1 MLNRLQERVH
11 DQFAQNKGFYGQKKF
26 YSAFQFASRAT
37 ILFSTNVNMN
47 RSSRSGVVREKSPGR
62 PKSRS
67 SSKSRKAEKLPKD
80 ADPPFVARGA
90 RKSPSRKSPTR
101 KSPSRKSPA
110 RKTREKVSPV
120 ANKIVNK
127 IKEKVADIR
136 DSITPAKEV
145 EEVIR
150 ASVTRFEEVA
160 SDFVATVRRS
170 NRVQA
175 RENSIPVKDNF
186 TSKSSSIQ
194 ENNVHLTDTSKS
206 ERGSWFITLVLAL
219 AVPAVVVAAQ
229 LACTKESCAPIP
241 PKVTLT
247 WRRFF
252 DLEAASWYLG
262 YLVFQFILASLP
274 LGFKNK
280 SAGRSDTYIYRSNG
294 IAVVV
299 ATAGVLLG
307 LHFYLN
313 FPLTRILDRGLP
325 IMSTSIITAVVLSI
339 GLYIKAVHSNAKRSE
354 YGQTGSHI
362 LDLFAGA
369 ETNARIGPL
378 DLKTAIIR
386 TSLISTIIY
395 NSLLVY
401 RETQGKE
408 LNQISITVALAAALQ
423 IIYCLDFVVFESTLL
438 SSFTVNHDGTGLWM
452 ILYSALLPFWI
463 TLIPK
468 YLFLS
473 KSELN
478 VWVAGA
484 AGLLFTIGYLIHR
497 ISNSQKAAFKKNS
510 SSVSSADVIHSRSS
524 SLFKGGLWGKVRH
537 PNYLGALLVYSSWA
551 LLALGSAPLHWI
563 PFAILFS
570 VVIEVL
576 VQVSRVETRCQDR
589 HASAWNV
596 YSSQVKQ
603 RLIPKLVN

>member
-1 MLNRLQERVH
+1 
-11 DQFAQNKGFYGQKKF
+11 
-26 YSAFQFASRAT
+26 
-37 ILFSTNVNMN
+37 MN
-47 RSSRSGVVREKSPGR
+47 RPSRTVRDKSPGR
-62 PKSRS
+62 PKKREKSRS
-67 SSKSRKAEKLPKD
+67 SSRSRKGEKRETEV
-80 ADPPFVARGA
+80 DPPYKAQPYRT
-90 RKSPSRKSPTR
+90 KSPAR

-110 RKTREKVSPV
+110 RKVRENLSPSP
-120 ANKIVNK
+120 NKIINK
-127 IKEKVADIR
+127 IKEKVADFR
-136 DSITPAKEV
+136 DSITPDKKV

-150 ASVTRFEEVA
+150 SSVTRFEEVA

-170 NRVQA
+170 NRLQS
-175 RENSIPVKDNF
+175 RENSIPVNDRL
-186 TSKSSSIQ
+186 TSKSSSLQ
-194 ENNVHLTDTSKS
+194 ENNVHSSDDSKT
-206 ERGSWFITLVLAL
+206 EQRGSWFITLVLAL
-219 AVPAVVVAAQ
+219 AVPAAVVAAQ

-280 SAGRSDTYIYRSNG
+280 SLGRMDSYTYRSNG
-294 IAVVV
+294 LAALLATSAVF
-299 ATAGVLLG
+299 LG
-307 LHFYLN
+307 LQLYLN
-313 FPLTRILDRGLP
+313 FPLTRILDKGLP
-325 IMSTSIITAVVLSI
+325 IMSASIITAVVLSI
-339 GLYIKAVHSNAKRSE
+339 GLYVKAIRTKAMRSE
-354 YGQTGSHI
+354 YGQTGSHVI
-362 LDLFAGA
+362 DLFAGA

-378 DLKTAIIR
+378 DIKTAVIR
-386 TSLISTIIY
+386 ASLISAIIY
-395 NSLLVY
+395 NSLLIY
-401 RETQGKE
+401 REAQGKE
-408 LNQISITVALAAALQ
+408 LDQISINVALAAALQ

-438 SSFTVNHDGTGLWM
+438 SSFTVNHDGTGLWL
-452 ILYSALLPFWI
+452 ILYSALFPFWI

-473 KSELN
+473 KSAHN
-478 VWVAGA
+478 VWVASA

-497 ISNSQKAAFKKNS
+497 ISNYQKAAFKRNS

-537 PNYLGALLVYSSWA
+537 PNYLGALLVYTSWV

-563 PFAILFS
+563 PFAILIA

-603 RLIPKLVN
+603 RLIPKVF